1 MRRTAI
7 TALAAV
13 LAVGT
18 DAFAT
23 PTLAHARRSTRA
35 HGGVPQLCMR
45 SGGREETRP
54 GRRAVLRGAASLGV
68 ATAFSGKASAKKTN
82 EKPCAP
88 GTCVKASSPGIA
100 LDMIITMKAAKAM
113 REAGE
118 QLEAGEFKAL
128 DTWLTNAF
136 ASNSFAFIKKTKV
149 LESLATSLLGVS
161 VADDF
166 EDDPSFNSEESID
179 SKQVSLARARSLS
192 LRPPSLPPSL
202 PPSINVLLCAA
213 WRQAQRAHAGAW
225 RLETQGT
232 RIMRV
237 RARFAMHA
245 GLART
250 CLCPSPCACL

>member
-1 MRRTAI
+1 
-7 TALAAV
+7 
-13 LAVGT
+13 
-18 DAFAT
+18 
-23 PTLAHARRSTRA
+23 
-35 HGGVPQLCMR
+35 
-45 SGGREETRP
+45 
-54 GRRAVLRGAASLGV
+54 VLRGAASLGV
-68 ATAFSGKASAKKTN
+68 ATAFSGEASAKKTK

-88 GTCVKASSPGIA
+88 GMCVKASSPGIA

-128 DTWLTNAF
+128 DIWLTNAF

-179 SKQVSLARARSLS
+179 SKQVSLSLSLSLARTSALSLTINVLSRASCTQASETQRNTETQRQTDRQTERERARAR
-192 LRPPSLPPSL
+192 
-202 PPSINVLLCAA
+202 
-213 WRQAQRAHAGAW
+213 
-225 RLETQGT
+225 RLETHG
-232 RIMRV
+232 IVRV
-237 RARFAMHA
+237 RAHFAMHA

>member
-1 MRRTAI
+1 MLARLFVVMGI
-7 TALAAV
+7 AAV
-13 LAVGT
+13 CCSPTAT
-18 DAFAT
+18 AFA
-23 PTLAHARRSTRA
+23 PQALRLRRPLPGKVLCARARA
-35 HGGVPQLCMR
+35 RAEPQCISLYAQLGQDTVGPFR
-45 SGGREETRP
+45 SGSREEPRP

-68 ATAFSGKASAKKTN
+68 ATAFSGEASAKKTK

-88 GTCVKASSPGIA
+88 GMCVKASSPGIA

-179 SKQVSLARARSLS
+179 SKQVSLSLS
-192 LRPPSLPPSL
+192 LSLARTSAL
-202 PPSINVLLCAA
+202 FLTINVLF
-213 WRQAQRAHAGAW
+213 
-225 RLETQGT
+225 T
-232 RIMRV
+232 RV
-237 RARFAMHA
+237 LHP
-245 GLART
+245 GL
-250 CLCPSPCACL
+250 

>member
-1 MRRTAI
+1 MASSFDLYRQQLLNFPELGISLDFSRAPAPAGFAAKMAPALAQAFADM
-7 TALAAV
+7 TALEKGAVANPDEKRMVGHYWIRTPELAPDAKIAADV
-13 LAVGT
+13 
-18 DAFAT
+18 
-23 PTLAHARRSTRA
+23 
-35 HGGVPQLCMR
+35 
-45 SGGREETRP
+45 
-54 GRRAVLRGAASLGV
+54 
-68 ATAFSGKASAKKTN
+68 
-82 EKPCAP
+82 
-88 GTCVKASSPGIA
+88 
-100 LDMIITMKAAKAM
+100 KAAKAM

-179 SKQVSLARARSLS
+179 SKQVSLSLSLSLARTSALSLTINVLSRASCTQASETQRNTETQRQTDRQRERERARAR
-192 LRPPSLPPSL
+192 
-202 PPSINVLLCAA
+202 
-213 WRQAQRAHAGAW
+213 
-225 RLETQGT
+225 RLETHG
-232 RIMRV
+232 IVRV
-237 RARFAMHA
+237 RAHFAMHA